1 MRKWNQCRFAKSL
14 ACLSFLNDDI
24 NHGSTNKECDMT
36 CLQMHVQQQCRNQG
50 VAFPTLLGQRLK
62 HALRAGLAVTLA
74 VGTVA
79 FAAALTLS
87 FAHTPA
93 AVEPIVV
100 ELPRVVIEAIREAA
114 PPTGAQP
121 EPF

>member
-1 MRKWNQCRFAKSL
+1 M
-14 ACLSFLNDDI
+14 I
-24 NHGSTNKECDMT
+24 
-36 CLQMHVQQQCRNQG
+36 CLQMHVQQQCRSSDLPFQK
-50 VAFPTLLGQRLK
+50 LGQRLR

-74 VGTVA
+74 VGSVA

-100 ELPRVVIEAIREAA
+100 ELPRVVIEAIREAP